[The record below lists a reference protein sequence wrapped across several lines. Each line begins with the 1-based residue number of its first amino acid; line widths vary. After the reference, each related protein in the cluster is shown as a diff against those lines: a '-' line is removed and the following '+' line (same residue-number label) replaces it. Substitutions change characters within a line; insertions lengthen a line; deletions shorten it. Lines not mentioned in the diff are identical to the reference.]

1 MKNRNVDADNVFVL
15 YEIEN
20 EGKDNEVKSA
30 KTKFTIVGGSGGG
43 GTSGGGGGGNTSS
56 GNSGKSNQQRYLEN
70 LVATGNYGQK
80 EWAKDQLKKGLYDSG
95 GVLEGTGGIKAT
107 VKDETVFGPELSS
120 KLLSPQ
126 KSKEFLNSATALTK
140 ILDNSSALSSILNR
154 FAGLVSN
161 SSSVANDSHDVY
173 FNGNPLGG
181 MTRADSVALTSILRR
196 YIPISGGGR

>member
-1 MKNRNVDADNVFVL
+1 M
-15 YEIEN
+15 
-20 EGKDNEVKSA
+20 
-30 KTKFTIVGGSGGG
+30 
-43 GTSGGGGGGNTSS
+43 
-56 GNSGKSNQQRYLEN
+56 
-70 LVATGNYGQK
+70 
-80 EWAKDQLKKGLYDSG
+80 KKGLYDSG

-173 FNGNPLGG
+173 FNGNPLVG